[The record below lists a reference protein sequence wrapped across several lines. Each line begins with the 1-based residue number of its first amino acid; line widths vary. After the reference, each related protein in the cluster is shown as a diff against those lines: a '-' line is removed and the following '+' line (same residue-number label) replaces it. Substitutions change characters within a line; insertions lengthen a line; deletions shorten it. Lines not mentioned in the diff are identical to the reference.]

1 MLNVVWFGGAL
12 LLFGTCFADPQ
23 NPSILV
29 TSGGYPSNVLTLTVN
44 TKKYV
49 HTISDRFLS
58 ITLEPAAIFSVVQR
72 NLGFVFVVC
81 VSLGQ
86 TFARFCVKCGF
97 YFILYTERSASIW
110 LEV

>member
-1 MLNVVWFGGAL
+1 MLNVVWFGGAF
-12 LLFGTCFADPQ
+12 LLFGTCLAHPQ
-23 NPSILV
+23 NPSVLV

-58 ITLEPAAIFSVVQR
+58 ITLEPAAIFSAVQR

-81 VSLGQ
+81 TSLGQ

-97 YFILYTERSASIW
+97 YFILYTERLASIW
-110 LEV
+110 HEV